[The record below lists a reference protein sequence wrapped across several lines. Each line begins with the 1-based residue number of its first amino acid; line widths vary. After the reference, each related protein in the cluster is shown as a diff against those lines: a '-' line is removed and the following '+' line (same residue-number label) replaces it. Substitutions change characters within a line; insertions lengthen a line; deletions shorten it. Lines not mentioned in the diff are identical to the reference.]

1 MIVMMMMVMIMM
13 MMMMMLMIMVVV
25 MVIVV
30 MTIIGGDEEDFIQFC
45 FMQYFEMTWNP
56 AFPKS
61 SPAIFSVSEE
71 IEV

>member
-1 MIVMMMMVMIMM
+1 M
-13 MMMMMLMIMVVV
+13 MVVV

>member
-1 MIVMMMMVMIMM
+1 MMMMM

>member
-1 MIVMMMMVMIMM
+1 MMIKMMMMVMMM
-13 MMMMMLMIMVVV
+13 IVMIVVVSV

-61 SPAIFSVSEE
+61 SPAIFSVGEE

>member
-1 MIVMMMMVMIMM
+1 MM
-13 MMMMMLMIMVVV
+13 MMMMVLIIMVVVVMMVVV

-30 MTIIGGDEEDFIQFC
+30 MTINGGDEEDFIQFC

>member
-1 MIVMMMMVMIMM
+1 MVS
-13 MMMMMLMIMVVV
+13 V

-61 SPAIFSVSEE
+61 SPAIFSVGEE